1 MEQFPQIVLYSE
13 KILMYRKFKRFLE
26 RFFKRS
32 TVMKILFALSPAFR
46 RTGGRVVSV
55 SEDIKHVVVKV
66 KFSYKTHNYVG
77 TLFGGSMFAASDP
90 FYMVQYVE
98 LLGRDYVVWDRA
110 GSIRFKKPA
119 REDAY
124 MEFLVT
130 DDDITQIKKEVKE
143 NGRYVFTKRI
153 KLTNKDK
160 TVVFAII
167 EKEIY
172 VASKEYYKNRN
183 SVSSGN

>member
-1 MEQFPQIVLYSE
+1 
-13 KILMYRKFKRFLE
+13 MYRKFKRFLE

-46 RTGGRVVSV
+46 RTGGKVVSV
-55 SEDIKHVVVKV
+55 SDDIKHVVVKV
-66 KFSYKTHNYVG
+66 KFNYKTHNYVG

-98 LLGRDYVVWDRA
+98 LLGKEYVVWDRS

-124 MEFLVT
+124 MEFRIADEELEH
-130 DDDITQIKKEVKE
+130 IKQEVKE

-153 KLTNKDK
+153 KLTNKEK
-160 TVVFAII
+160 SVIFAII
-167 EKEIY
+167 EKEVY
-172 VASKEYYKNRN
+172 VASKEFYKNRPQR
-183 SVSSGN
+183 